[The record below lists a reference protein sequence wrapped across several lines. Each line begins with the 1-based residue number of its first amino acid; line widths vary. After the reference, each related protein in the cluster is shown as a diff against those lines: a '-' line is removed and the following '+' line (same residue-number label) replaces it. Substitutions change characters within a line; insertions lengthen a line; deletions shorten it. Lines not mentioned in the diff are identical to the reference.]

1 MGGGGEIWR
10 STTKVGIGVIGNHY
24 RGIPSS
30 PAPLAD
36 HVVNAR
42 NSAIPPS
49 NTNPKLIDSIT
60 NVSSLHHK
68 NPSSSYSYEV
78 NDWKFI
84 INENNN
90 GERII
95 VDLNSMCGGSAVDH
109 SSSSYTTSDN
119 SNFIFGS
126 VPSLDEAKSAT
137 SNLKDALGKI
147 YFTPGERT
155 VGFHSQPNHA
165 FQAFVLLQ
173 DSPEVQNVVAALT
186 SDKNVWEAVMKN
198 EELMEFYRK
207 ANMNE
212 FVPDVVGVERKHGD
226 GASFGSGTNGLITLI
241 DMIKE
246 QVLAMVSSLTE
257 FFQHIFRNALEGIN
271 NTDSC
276 NNSIW
281 KCTST
286 KGAPFMA
293 LTIAAIMVVL
303 VKRA

>member
-1 MGGGGEIWR
+1 MGGGGAIWR
-10 STTKVGIGVIGNHY
+10 STAKVGIGAIGNHY
-24 RGIPSS
+24 RGLPSS
-30 PAPLAD
+30 PVPLAD
-36 HVVNAR
+36 RVVNAR

-49 NTNPKLIDSIT
+49 NPNPKLI
-60 NVSSLHHK
+60 NLASLHNNNK

-78 NDWKFI
+78 NDWEFI
-84 INENNN
+84 INESNN

-95 VDLNSMCGGSAVDH
+95 VDLNKMCGAAAVDH
-109 SSSSYTTSDN
+109 STYSCTTTGSGD
-119 SNFIFGS
+119 FIFGS

-137 SNLKDALGKI
+137 SDLKDALGKI

-155 VGFHSQPNHA
+155 AGFHSQPNQA
-165 FQAFVLLQ
+165 FQAFALLQ
-173 DSPEVQNVVAALT
+173 DSPEVQNVVAALA

-212 FVPDVVGVERKHGD
+212 YVPDVVGVERKHDD
-226 GASFGSGTNGLITLI
+226 GVSFGNATNGLISLI

-257 FFQHIFRNALEGIN
+257 FFQHIFRTAVEGIN
-271 NTDSC
+271 NTDSA

-281 KCTST
+281 KCTSA

-293 LTIAAIMVVL
+293 LTIAAIMVVM

>member
-1 MGGGGEIWR
+1 MGGGGDR
-10 STTKVGIGVIGNHY
+10 S
-24 RGIPSS
+24 
-30 PAPLAD
+30 
-36 HVVNAR
+36 
-42 NSAIPPS
+42 
-49 NTNPKLIDSIT
+49 
-60 NVSSLHHK
+60 
-68 NPSSSYSYEV
+68 PSSSCASTTA
-78 NDWKFI
+78 
-84 INENNN
+84 
-90 GERII
+90 
-95 VDLNSMCGGSAVDH
+95 GSTFV
-109 SSSSYTTSDN
+109 
-119 SNFIFGS
+119 FGS

-137 SNLKDALGKI
+137 SDLKDALGKI

-165 FQAFVLLQ
+165 FQAFALLQ
-173 DSPEVQNVVAALT
+173 DSPEVQNVVAALA

-212 FVPDVVGVERKHGD
+212 SVPDVIGVERKHDD
-226 GASFGSGTNGLITLI
+226 GISFGSATNGLISLI

-257 FFQHIFRNALEGIN
+257 FFQQIFRNAVEGIN
-271 NTDSC
+271 NTDSG

-281 KCTST
+281 KCTSA

-293 LTIAAIMVVL
+293 LTIAAIMVVM